1 MDKYICKVCATVY
14 DPEVGD
20 LEDGV
25 QPGTPFEKL
34 PEDWSCPSCGS
45 TKDKF
50 EILPE
55 EEYEK
60 LFKKH

>member
-1 MDKYICKVCATVY
+1 MDKYICRVCATVY

-25 QPGTPFEKL
+25 QPGTPFGKL
-34 PEDWSCPSCGS
+34 PQDWSCPICGS

-60 LFKKH
+60 LFKKN